1 MGKAQDHKVAPAF
14 SKKLHRCCVLA
25 GQIVVLATV
34 LSSAETPA
42 APAVTLAI
50 IANPGVPAT
59 ALGSGEVA
67 SIFTRAK
74 RTWKDGTTIRPLNMQ
89 IGSPERVEF
98 DRVVLD
104 MGADASAKYWIDKQ
118 VRGEEG
124 APKAVAQANIVVSL
138 VASMSGA
145 VGYVPEDRVDAKV
158 RVIARI
164 RDGKLVAP

>member
-1 MGKAQDHKVAPAF
+1 MRSDHRMLAGLLRRSCRSLGSLIVLVVLVSAGVAPAA
-14 SKKLHRCCVLA
+14 SP
-25 GQIVVLATV
+25 
-34 LSSAETPA
+34 TPI
-42 APAVTLAI
+42 AV

-59 ALGSGEVA
+59 AVGAGELA

-74 RTWKDGTTIRPLNMQ
+74 RTWKDGSTIRPLNLQ
-89 IGSPERVEF
+89 PGTPERAEF

-104 MGADASAKYWIDKQ
+104 MSPDASAKYWMDKQ

-124 APKAVAQANIVVSL
+124 APKAVAQADIVVSL
-138 VASMSGA
+138 VATMSGA
-145 VGYVPEDRVDAKV
+145 VGYVPENKVDARV

>member
-1 MGKAQDHKVAPAF
+1 MRTAGDRAEARTFSNRLRRCCSLAGSLLAVAMVMSSGEAPAA
-14 SKKLHRCCVLA
+14 SRALA
-25 GQIVVLATV
+25 V
-34 LSSAETPA
+34 
-42 APAVTLAI
+42 

-59 ALGSGEVA
+59 SIGSGDLA

-74 RTWKDGTTIRPLNMQ
+74 RTWKDGSTIRALNLQ
-89 IGSPERVEF
+89 AGTPERAEF

-104 MGADASAKYWIDKQ
+104 MSPESSAKFWMDKQ

-124 APKAVAQANIVVSL
+124 APKAVAQADIVVNL
-138 VASMSGA
+138 VATMSGA